1 MDKYIVGLYEDD
13 EVLLAAVKK
22 VKQAGFHIH
31 EVVTPFPVHGLDDAL
46 GHKQSR
52 LHTVGFVGGATGF
65 TIAISFMIW
74 ASGVDYPTIY
84 GGKPFV
90 SIPSYIPITFE
101 LTVLFSAI
109 SMVVAFFIRCG
120 LSISAKPKIYDERTT
135 DYLFGLAI
143 KVTEDTTQEDY
154 TRINETF
161 KNSGVTEIKV
171 RDFDEDNN

>member
-1 MDKYIVGLYEDD
+1 MDKYVVGLYDD
-13 EVLLAAVKK
+13 EEVLLSAIKK

-74 ASGVDYPTIY
+74 AATSSYPTNY
-84 GGKPFV
+84 GGKPYL
-90 SIPSYIPITFE
+90 SLPSYIPITFE
-101 LTVLFSAI
+101 LTVLFAAI

-120 LSISAKPKIYDERTT
+120 LSISASPKIYDERTT
-135 DYLFGLAI
+135 DYLFGMAI
-143 KVTEDTTQEDY
+143 KVTEDTTPEDY
-154 TRINETF
+154 SRINDTF
-161 KNSGVTEIKV
+161 TKTGVAEIKV
-171 RDFDEDNN
+171 RDFDEEK

>member
-1 MDKYIVGLYEDD
+1 MDKYVVGLYDD
-13 EVLLAAVKK
+13 EEVLLSAIKK

-74 ASGVDYPTIY
+74 ASVSDWPIIY
-84 GGKPFV
+84 GGKPYL
-90 SIPSYIPITFE
+90 SLPSYIPITFE

-120 LSISAKPKIYDERTT
+120 LSIFATPKIYDERTT
-135 DYLFGLAI
+135 DYLFGMAI
-143 KVTEDTTQEDY
+143 KVTEETTPDDY
-154 TRINETF
+154 SRINDTF
-161 KNSGVTEIKV
+161 TNTGVAEIKV
-171 RDFDEDNN
+171 RDFDEDK

>member
-1 MDKYIVGLYEDD
+1 MDKYVVGLYDD
-13 EVLLAAVKK
+13 EEVLLSAVKK

-65 TIAISFMIW
+65 TIALSFMIW
-74 ASGVDYPTIY
+74 ASTSDWPIIF
-84 GGKPFV
+84 GGKPYL
-90 SIPSYIPITFE
+90 SLPSYIPITFE

-120 LSISAKPKIYDERTT
+120 LSIFATPKIYDERTT
-135 DYLFGLAI
+135 DYLFGMAI
-143 KVTEDTTQEDY
+143 KVTEDTTPEDY
-154 TRINETF
+154 SRINDTF
-161 KNSGVTEIKV
+161 TTTGVTEIKV
-171 RDFDEDNN
+171 RDFDEDK

>member
-1 MDKYIVGLYEDD
+1 MDKYVVGLYDD
-13 EVLLAAVKK
+13 EEVLLSAVKK

-46 GHKQSR
+46 GHRQSR

-74 ASGVDYPTIY
+74 AATSSYPTNY
-84 GGKPFV
+84 GGKPYL
-90 SIPSYIPITFE
+90 SLPSYIPITFE
-101 LTVLFSAI
+101 LTVLFAAI

-135 DYLFGLAI
+135 DYLFGMAI
-143 KVTEDTTQEDY
+143 KVTEDTTPEDY
-154 TRINETF
+154 SRINDTF
-161 KNSGVTEIKV
+161 TKTGVAEIKV
-171 RDFDEDNN
+171 RDFDEEK

>member
-1 MDKYIVGLYEDD
+1 MDKYVVGLYDD
-13 EVLLAAVKK
+13 EEVLLSAVKK

-65 TIAISFMIW
+65 TIALSFMIW
-74 ASGVDYPTIY
+74 ASTSDWPIIF
-84 GGKPFV
+84 GGKPYL
-90 SIPSYIPITFE
+90 SLPSYIPITFE

-120 LSISAKPKIYDERTT
+120 LSIFATPKIYDERTT
-135 DYLFGLAI
+135 DYLFGMAI
-143 KVTEDTTQEDY
+143 KVTEDTTPDDY
-154 TRINETF
+154 SRINDTF
-161 KNSGVTEIKV
+161 TKTGVTEIKV
-171 RDFDEDNN
+171 RDFDEDK